1 MVSILNKYS
10 RKKNTKVVLNETL
23 TAPEPIISISKKRSN
38 RLAIFDKKMS
48 SIENQAEII
57 DMKLEILQYYESINK
72 NY

>member
-1 MVSILNKYS
+1 M
-10 RKKNTKVVLNETL
+10 VLNETL